1 MDEAVAAGGVAVA
14 VVVSIAAAAGVAA
27 VVIMAGAGA
36 MASTVF
42 PWFAADRAAGGTPTA
57 FASAG
62 ISDTGLIDENLRAI
76 ENEN

>member
-1 MDEAVAAGGVAVA
+1 VDEAVAAGGVAVA

-42 PWFAADRAAGGTPTA
+42 PWFAADPAAGGMRTA

-62 ISDTGLIDENLRAI
+62 ITDIGLIGENLRTV
-76 ENEN
+76 

>member
-1 MDEAVAAGGVAVA
+1 MDEAVAVGGAAVV

-27 VVIMAGAGA
+27 VVIMAEA

-42 PWFAADRAAGGTPTA
+42 PWCAADRAAGGMRTA

-62 ISDTGLIDENLRAI
+62 ITDTGLIGENLRTV
-76 ENEN
+76 